1 MLTFYEIHGIM
12 YLSIGNEWKISP
24 RHLLTGFSF
33 WVIILVFE
41 GKQILLSR
49 AVVFFFIHTKS
60 CLCQAGTSGESGVT
74 AWLSK
79 PQGYCFTQRFSSLGC
94 WLHIPCTSSFKG
106 HSLEEHL
113 VRRCNWPEPRWLNLS
128 SLRPC
133 AKTATKP
140 KPSGLTL
147 PHRVMF
153 ARCFCTNLLRLE
165 KSVRIDH
172 WTMARVFSQC
182 TVSPPRHEVGN
193 GGDHSAAE
201 RQADS
206 PISAEVVLFMA
217 GLILTS
223 VYLLRQ
229 QGYSGGT
236 GRRIAAR
243 CVPESG

>member
-1 MLTFYEIHGIM
+1 
-12 YLSIGNEWKISP
+12 
-24 RHLLTGFSF
+24 
-33 WVIILVFE
+33 
-41 GKQILLSR
+41 
-49 AVVFFFIHTKS
+49 
-60 CLCQAGTSGESGVT
+60 
-74 AWLSK
+74 
-79 PQGYCFTQRFSSLGC
+79 
-94 WLHIPCTSSFKG
+94 
-106 HSLEEHL
+106 
-113 VRRCNWPEPRWLNLS
+113 
-128 SLRPC
+128 
-133 AKTATKP
+133 
-140 KPSGLTL
+140 
-147 PHRVMF
+147 
-153 ARCFCTNLLRLE
+153 
-165 KSVRIDH
+165 
-172 WTMARVFSQC
+172 MARVFSQC